1 MWDIVGDNDTSE
13 GDGVSARLLCLSGDV
28 VATWQSACGGM
39 VLVEAQWLYSRFDFS
54 CRVMVGAAVWCCN
67 EAVWVEV
74 PIQPTAVCF
83 CSHSLACHC
92 GCLTLLERLLFAMLF
107 CLV

>member
-39 VLVEAQWLYSRFDFS
+39 VLCGGTVVVQPFRF
-54 CRVMVGAAVWCCN
+54 
-67 EAVWVEV
+67 
-74 PIQPTAVCF
+74 Q
-83 CSHSLACHC
+83 L
-92 GCLTLLERLLFAMLF
+92 
-107 CLV
+107 